1 VRDHLHTLRSAI
13 PELDPAAAA
22 TDEAPQPHT
31 LAQLVAKWRSPPAG
45 VGHTV
50 SDVRVVVAAHRRE
63 RVVEAPIVI
72 RGQSVT
78 ISTSIGVVL
87 SGAAG
92 WSPDEIVRV
101 ADEAMYQAK
110 QAGKGCYQVV
120 DHRPTPA

>member
-50 SDVRVVVAAHRRE
+50 SDVRVVVAATGAVAAHRRE
-63 RVVEAPIVI
+63 RAAVDGVLTTLITAVDGMVYVVRLPH
-72 RGQSVT
+72 GTQ
-78 ISTSIGVVL
+78 
-87 SGAAG
+87 
-92 WSPDEIVRV
+92 DVRV
-101 ADEAMYQAK
+101 
-110 QAGKGCYQVV
+110 VV
-120 DHRPTPA
+120 STGR